1 MQELEGKISQDAL
14 EFIGSIDK
22 MSHGD
27 KIDLL
32 KLLLKK
38 YALLATSDVTLDK
51 KDLSDIISKAKQ
63 NFTDITIPVELEGSE
78 TPVHQTEIANLCV
91 IEATIGH
98 LNKNS
103 CLKRIPKFKYKKR

>member
-1 MQELEGKISQDAL
+1 MRELESTIKRDVL
-14 EFIGSIDK
+14 EFMSCANK
-22 MSHGD
+22 MSYED
-27 KIDLL
+27 KVELL
-32 KLLLKK
+32 QLLLKK
-38 YALLATSDVTLDK
+38 YALLATSDVALDK
-51 KDLSDIISKAKQ
+51 KDLHDIISTSKQ
-63 NFTDITIPVELEGSE
+63 IFTDIVIPIELEGSQ